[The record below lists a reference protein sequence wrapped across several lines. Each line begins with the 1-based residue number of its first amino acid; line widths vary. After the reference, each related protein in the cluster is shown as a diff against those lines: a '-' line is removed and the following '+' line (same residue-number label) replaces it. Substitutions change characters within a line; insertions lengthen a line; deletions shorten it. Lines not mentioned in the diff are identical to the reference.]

1 MSWLASLGVAL
12 LTAAVGLVLGG
23 WVASLAVGWYRVSS
37 FEGASGYFV
46 VALALLGFVV
56 GLIIGLVMSRAVAD
70 SYGLGFWWTMLA
82 SQLTVAVIAGAI
94 AGIARLA
101 ADVPPTLGRERLLL
115 AVEIRWP
122 ASATASPATDDTQRR
137 LRLYSVTD
145 RTVRNSREGALW
157 TEDARREDGRWIVPG
172 AVAVYTS
179 RGNRLLAIEPA
190 PAGATAFVVPLP
202 AHPNEG
208 QLAWS
213 DWLPASRDG
222 TPLPDGFAMRFR
234 VLPRRQ
240 PVRTQTFG
248 PWEIATVADDF
259 YDWETDDGF
268 RTLAAN
274 ARFLIRHN
282 GNPVLIDGTS
292 EYGDNLRV
300 RFDRAE
306 SVALL
311 PGAPDAL
318 LVRAATELDTGPV
331 YLVVSRG
338 DHVRVELVSQGLP
351 LATVPPITSDARRF
365 HRARHLHVPPGTI
378 DRVTFAEPGVYYFHD
393 ALLTT
398 QPASVRRFSTSTDV
412 TLDPNV
418 RPLGIS
424 PDGRTF
430 VRLGFAEDGVA
441 RVLVTTDAA
450 SGATATVPIDAVL
463 TRLGAVDALDPTW
476 LNHYYEWVPD
486 GERSYR
492 LAAREQVTPL
502 PYRGTL
508 TMSSG
513 GYREYHVE
521 PAGKAMFEAFVAFL
535 RDEMGASRSAADS
548 AALGYRVRVEG
559 KPVNVMHDESA
570 HRVGIYME
578 RGADSRLVEK
588 IGQRFDAAL
597 ATGRYDALFTP

>member
-1 MSWLASLGVAL
+1 MSWLASVGVAL
-12 LTAAVGLVLGG
+12 LTAAVGLMLGG

-46 VALALLGFVV
+46 VALALLGFAV
-56 GLIIGLVMSRAVAD
+56 GLIIGLVMSRAVAGA
-70 SYGLGFWWTMLA
+70 YGLGFWQTMLA
-82 SQLTVAVIAGAI
+82 SQLTVAVIAGVI
-94 AGIARLA
+94 GGIARLA
-101 ADVPPTLGRERLLL
+101 ADVPPTLGGERLSL

-122 ASATASPATDDTQRR
+122 AAAIASPALDSMPRR

-179 RGNRLLAIEPA
+179 RGGRLLSIEPA
-190 PAGATAFVVPLP
+190 PEGAKAFLVPLP
-202 AHPNEG
+202 AHPNEA

-213 DWLPASRDG
+213 EWLPSSRDG
-222 TPLPDGFAMRFR
+222 APLPDGFAMRFK

-248 PWEIATVADDF
+248 PWEIATVAEDF
-259 YDWETDDGF
+259 YDYETGDGF

-282 GNPVLIDGTS
+282 GNPVLVDGTS

-331 YLVVSRG
+331 YLLVSKG

-351 LATVPPITSDARRF
+351 LSTVPPITNDAGRF
-365 HRARHLHVPPGTI
+365 HRSRHLHVAPGTI

-398 QPASVRRFSTSTDV
+398 QPATVRRFSTSPDV

-430 VRLGFAEDGVA
+430 VRLGFAEDGVG

-450 SGATATVPIDAVL
+450 SGATATVPIDAVH
-463 TRLGAVDALDPTW
+463 TRLGAVDALDPAW
-476 LNHYYEWVPD
+476 LSHYYEWQRD
-486 GERSYR
+486 GGGNHR

-502 PYRGTL
+502 PHRGTL

-521 PAGKAMFEAFVAFL
+521 PAGDAMFKALVDFL
-535 RDEMGASRSAADS
+535 RDEMDATRSAADS
-548 AALGYRVRVEG
+548 AAIGYRMQVEG
-559 KPVNVMHDESA
+559 KPVNVMHDERA

-578 RGADSRLVEK
+578 RGADSRLVVK
-588 IGQRFDAAL
+588 IGERFDAAL

>member
-1 MSWLASLGVAL
+1 MSWPVSLGVAL
-12 LTAAVGLVLGG
+12 LTAAVGLLLGG
-23 WVASLAVGWYRVSS
+23 WVATLAVGWYRVSS

-46 VALALLGFVV
+46 VAIALLGFIGGLVV
-56 GLIIGLVMSRAVAD
+56 ALVMSRVVAG
-70 SYGLGFWWTMLA
+70 SYGLGFWRTLLA
-82 SQLTVAVIAGAI
+82 SQLIVAVIAGVV
-94 AGIARLA
+94 GGVARLA
-101 ADVPPTLGRERLLL
+101 ADVPPTLGGERLML

-122 ASATASPATDDTQRR
+122 ATVTASPTTDDTPRR
-137 LRLYSVTD
+137 LRLYSLTN

-157 TEDARREDGRWIVPG
+157 SEEARREDGRWIVPG

-179 RGNRLLAIEPA
+179 RGDRLLAIEP
-190 PAGATAFVVPLP
+190 PPEGAKGFLVPLP
-202 AHPNEG
+202 AHPKEA

-213 DWLPASRDG
+213 EWLPRSRDG
-222 TPLPDGFAMRFR
+222 TALPDGFTMRFR

-248 PWEIATVADDF
+248 PWEIATVIDDF

-274 ARFLIRHN
+274 ARFLIRHK
-282 GNPVLIDGTS
+282 GNPVPIDGTS
-292 EYGDNLRV
+292 DYGDTLRV

-331 YLVVSRG
+331 YLLVSKG

-351 LATVPPITSDARRF
+351 LTTVPPITNDAARF
-365 HRARHLHVPPGTI
+365 HRSRHLHVPPGTI
-378 DRVTFAEPGVYYFHD
+378 DRVTFAEPGAYYFHD

-398 QPASVRRFSTSTDV
+398 QPASVRRFSTSSDV

-424 PDGRTF
+424 PDGRSF
-430 VRLGFAEDGVA
+430 VRLGFAEDGVG
-441 RVLVTTDAA
+441 RVLVTTDAE
-450 SGATATVPIDAVL
+450 SGTTANVPIDAAR
-463 TRLGAVDALDPTW
+463 TRLGAGDALDPTW
-476 LNHYYEWVPD
+476 LSHYYEWQRD
-486 GERSYR
+486 GGASYR
-492 LAAREQVTPL
+492 LVAREHVTPL

-521 PAGKAMFEAFVAFL
+521 PAGDAMFNALVDFL
-535 RDEMGASRSAADS
+535 RDEMGATRTAADS
-548 AALGYRVRVEG
+548 AAIGHQVRVDG
-559 KPVNVMHDESA
+559 KPVHVIHDAIA
-570 HRVGIYME
+570 HRVGIYMD
-578 RGADSRLVEK
+578 RDTDSRLVVK
-588 IGQRFDAAL
+588 IGERFDAAL